1 MKEQI
6 TIKATVHA
14 DARKA
19 WDCYTEPGHITH
31 WNFADPS
38 WFCPSASNDMRVG
51 GTYSARMEAR
61 DGSFGFDFEAVYSE
75 ILDGKSFTYGM
86 ADGRQVSVGFEGKGK
101 DTVVTVSFDPEN
113 ENPVEIQR
121 AGWQAI
127 LDNYKKYT
135 EAT

>member
-1 MKEQI
+1 MKEPI
-6 TIKATVHA
+6 TITATVHA

-19 WDCYTEPGHITH
+19 WNCYTQPEHITG

-113 ENPVEIQR
+113 ENPVDFQR

-135 EAT
+135 EAA